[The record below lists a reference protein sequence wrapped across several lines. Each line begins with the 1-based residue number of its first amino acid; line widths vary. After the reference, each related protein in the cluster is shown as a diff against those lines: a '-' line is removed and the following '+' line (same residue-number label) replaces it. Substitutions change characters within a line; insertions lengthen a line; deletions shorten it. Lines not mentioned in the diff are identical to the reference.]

1 MKLRYIFTALAAAA
15 LAFVGCQEEE
25 HFLDEFQLSE
35 TVIALPVEGGQF
47 EVTVKATA
55 DWTVAENDE
64 WPNVIE
70 RYTKDEVDKNG
81 VEHKKGAVKKS
92 TPSWLSID
100 VVSGSAGEYKV
111 TFSAEATTETRECN
125 VPFICGGYH
134 HTVKVFQ
141 MAEKVEVPFTT
152 CADVNNN
159 GVDGKVYRVKG
170 TVTSI
175 ANTTYGNWYLTDET
189 GTVYIYGTLYNGATK
204 QFLNHGIEVG
214 DIVTVEGPRKDYN
227 GTIELV
233 DVTVVK
239 IEKSL
244 LKVEKVS
251 PEGPLCAEGD
261 VFTVTL
267 TNKGG
272 DLVISIPEADQAWL
286 SYSEPFVSGSTA
298 VVEFT
303 AAANEGDARTT
314 TITFTTESNDVV
326 YTSTVEMKQKGGAVQ
341 EPVAPSTIASV
352 LALGKDAT
360 IPDNTFVEGVVV
372 SNAALNNL
380 TSKKGMYIQDETGA
394 LQLRFSAD
402 HTFAFG
408 EKLRLDLSGLKVGAY
423 NGAVQISI
431 DNDKATSIS
440 TGNVVT
446 PKTVAIADFLANKYE
461 GQYVAVE
468 GVQVV
473 EADLAKTWGDA
484 SGSSH
489 VSINMEDAKG
499 NTFVVFSSKYS
510 TFGATAVGQGSGTI
524 KGIAAVNNGKVQI
537 IFAQESDFAGLTGA
551 RLSQSGGDT
560 PAEPETPASGK
571 FVKVSAEQT
580 DWSGKYLIVF
590 GTNAHATL
598 AASGKDL
605 NSTAAVT
612 IVNNEIAASD
622 DLAAAVMTVVKNGN
636 DYNMTFADGKYFG
649 MQHNG
654 CKLMDSAFP
663 LGFAY
668 TADGVKISGVP
679 ADKTATY
686 FLYANTSNGAYYRCY
701 VEKNGQ
707 AGYTLPT
714 LYKLAE

>member
-1 MKLRYIFTALAAAA
+1 MKLRNIFTILAAALA
-15 LAFVGCQEEE
+15 FAFVGCQEEE
-25 HFLDEFQLSE
+25 RFLEEVKVSQSM
-35 TVIALPVEGGQF
+35 VALAVEGDSQ
-47 EVTVKATA
+47 EITVNAVGNWAITGA
-55 DWTVAENDE
+55 PEWLTVSPA
-64 WPNVIE
+64 
-70 RYTKDEVDKNG
+70 
-81 VEHKKGAVKKS
+81 
-92 TPSWLSID
+92 
-100 VVSGSAGEYKV
+100 SGSAGETKV
-111 TFSAEATTETRECN
+111 TFTAESTKETREAVLALECDGETQM
-125 VPFICGGYH
+125 I
-134 HTVKVFQ
+134 TVLQ
-141 MAEKVEVPFTT
+141 MAEKVEVSLST
-152 CADVNNN
+152 CKQVNEGTD
-159 GVDGKVYRVKG
+159 GVVYRVKG

-360 IPDNTFVEGVVV
+360 IPENTFVEGVVV

-484 SGSSH
+484 TGSAH

-524 KGIAAVNNGKVQI
+524 KGIAAVNNGTVQI

-551 RLSQSGGDT
+551 RLSQSGGDTPAEPGT

-686 FLYANTSNGAYYRCY
+686 FLYANTNNGSYYRCY

-707 AGYTLPT
+707 DGYTLPT